1 MHHRVNVRFE
11 PMPRAALATL
21 HCITLEGADAH
32 RFAQAQFAGNVDA
45 LTPGHWQWNA
55 WLNAQG
61 RVRLLM
67 HLIDLGADR
76 LLVVPRGGDIEAAR
90 TDLVRYLLRSRAT
103 LTPTLLAG
111 YAEGPAPQ
119 GAARIG
125 PGEWVLGYGERSL
138 RLASATGAVIDPTAA
153 AQWRLADIRAGWPN
167 LPKGDVRFL
176 PPALGL
182 GRLGATAFDKG
193 CYPGQEIVA
202 RLHYRGGHKLRL
214 HHIRGT
220 TPLPLGQAL
229 ECAGG
234 VRVWALDCVFAGNLV
249 EALVVASENIH
260 MKFNIMQSEFD
271 VVSTFDV

>member
-1 MHHRVNVRFE
+1 
-11 PMPRAALATL
+11 MPHAALAFI
-21 HCITLEGADAH
+21 HCIMLEGADAR

-45 LTPGHWQWNA
+45 LTPGRWQWNA

-67 HLIDLGADR
+67 HLVDLGTDR
-76 LLVVPRGGDIEAAR
+76 LLVLPRGGDVEAAR
-90 TDLVRYLLRSRAT
+90 TDLARYLLRSRAT
-103 LTPTLLAG
+103 LTLTPLVG
-111 YAEGPAPQ
+111 YAGGPAPQ
-119 GAARIG
+119 GAAEIG
-125 PGEWVLGYGERSL
+125 EGEWVLGYGERSL
-138 RLASATGAVIDPTAA
+138 RLAPATDVVIDPMAA

-167 LPKGDVRFL
+167 LPAGDARFL

-182 GRLGATAFDKG
+182 GRLGATAFAKG

-220 TPLPLGQAL
+220 VLLPLGQAL

-234 VRVWALDCVFAGNLV
+234 ARVWALDCVSAGSWV
-249 EALVVASENIH
+249 EALAVASENVPLQL
-260 MKFNIMQSEFD
+260 NIMQSIFD